1 MNINATLLG
10 QMIAFAILIWFTVRF
25 IWPPILQA
33 IEERQKKIA
42 DGLAAADK
50 GARSLEEAD
59 KQIQG
64 MIRDARSQAGDIL
77 AQANKRH
84 AEMLDEAKTD
94 AKKEGERLIAAAR
107 AQIQMETAQAREALR
122 REVAALAVAGAQQI
136 LGREID
142 AKAHAD
148 LLDKVAKQLN

>member
-25 IWPPILQA
+25 IWPPILSA

-50 GARSLEEAD
+50 GARSLEEAE

-64 MIRDARSQAGDIL
+64 MIRDARAQAGDIL

-84 AEMLDEAKTD
+84 AEMLDEAKAD
-94 AKKEGERLIAAAR
+94 ARKEGERLISAAR
-107 AQIQMETAQAREALR
+107 AQIQMETSQAREALR
-122 REVAALAVAGAQQI
+122 REVATLAVAGARQI

-142 AKAHAD
+142 AKAHAA
-148 LLDKVAKQLN
+148 LLDDVAKQLN